1 MTSKHF
7 IGIHGYMLVYSVS
20 SKQSFEM
27 IRTVRDKL
35 LNHLVSPFLGRA
47 HTHVVGTNGRLLRR
61 VLSGFPL
68 SLSATRAIFVLS
80 SVRLPPRT
88 ARNFP
93 RSYSVPGPRR
103 VLAITR
109 TSPRPLSN
117 SLLRSRR
124 PRIPMSLILAT
135 SALSCE
141 GTNRGQARRD
151 ETMIGR
157 NGTTRTL
164 SIFAGI
170 SGRNYWFCNDTAG
183 VGSQSMSAW
192 SAGWT
197 WKRECLAW
205 RILDHFGRR
214 SWGPNRHNSDSSGP
228 QESGSS
234 QCVTRGPPLL
244 SLSLFEIF

>member
-35 LNHLVSPFLGRA
+35 LNHLVSPLFFVSLGGA
-47 HTHVVGTNGRLLRR
+47 HTHVVGANGRLLRR

-68 SLSATRAIFVLS
+68 SLSATRAIFALS

-93 RSYSVPGPRR
+93 RSCSVPGPRR

-117 SLLRSRR
+117 SLRRSRR
-124 PRIPMSLILAT
+124 PRTPMSPILAT
-135 SALSCE
+135 SAPSCE

-157 NGTTRTL
+157 NGTTRAL

-183 VGSQSMSAW
+183 VGSQ
-192 SAGWT
+192 
-197 WKRECLAW
+197 
-205 RILDHFGRR
+205 
-214 SWGPNRHNSDSSGP
+214 
-228 QESGSS
+228 
-234 QCVTRGPPLL
+234 V
-244 SLSLFEIF
+244 